1 MMLEQAGQV
10 LQKYFGY
17 DEFRPGQDQ
26 IIDSLLKG
34 HDTVAIMP
42 TGAGKSVCFQV
53 PALLLP
59 GVTLVVSPLISLMKD
74 QVDGLNSQGIP
85 ATFINSAL
93 AGTEVRRRLYDI
105 SAGRYKLVYIA
116 PERLET
122 EAFQAALQ
130 RLNISMVA
138 IDEAHCV
145 SQWGHDFRPSF
156 RNIRPFI
163 ERLKVRPVL
172 GAFTATATNEVKTD
186 IAALLSLVQPD
197 VYVTGFDRPNLS
209 FTVLRGEN
217 KQKFILNYLQTNSRQ
232 SGIIYAA
239 TRKEVDGLYELL
251 LKRGVSAGRYH
262 AGLSDEERAQQ
273 QERFLYDD
281 IRVMVATNAFGMGID
296 KSNVR
301 YVLHYNMPKN
311 MESYYQEA
319 GRSGR
324 DGLPGECILLFG
336 AQDTLL
342 QKFLIDK
349 SVEDP
354 VRKHHELRKL
364 QLMVDF
370 CHTPECLRQYIL
382 RYFGDTAAASECG
395 NCGNCDNA
403 GELVDITLDAQKVFS
418 CVYRLRE
425 RFGVT
430 VIADVLKGSKNKKV
444 QQLGLD
450 RLPTYGLF
458 AQRTIPEIKA
468 LIQRLV
474 ATQYLN
480 FTEGEYPVVKLT
492 AQALAVLKNE
502 ASVWQK
508 ETTQRK
514 LEADD
519 DLFELLRQLRKQIA
533 EREKVPPYVVFADST
548 LRELSEKCPQ
558 DEAGLRHIKGI
569 GELKLKR
576 YGGEFLQ
583 LIRQYTAQSAAP
595 ESAAPAAAA
604 TRKAA
609 GPASHLVTLELF
621 RQGKSLDQIAQERA
635 LTLNTVQNHLGR
647 CSSEGHAV
655 DWDRLIPAQYEALI
669 VAVIQQLGGDLL
681 RPIKDALPEE
691 VGYEAIK
698 AVLGKHF
705 SSSSN
710 AG

>member
-1 MMLEQAGQV
+1 MLEQAGQV

-17 DEFRPGQDQ
+17 HEFRPGQDQ
-26 IIDSLLKG
+26 IIASLLKG

-217 KQKFILNYLQTNSRQ
+217 KQKFIMNYLQTNSRQ

-364 QLMVDF
+364 QLMVDY

-558 DEAGLRHIKGI
+558 DEADLRHIKGI

-583 LIRQYTAQSAAP
+583 LIRQHTAQSAAP

-621 RQGKSLDQIAQERA
+621 RQGKSLEQIAQERA
-635 LTLNTVQNHLGR
+635 LTINTVQNHLSR